1 MPAQFFITGTDTGV
15 GKTVVSALLCAA
27 FEAAYWKPIQTG
39 ADSDSDSQ
47 TVAQLAE
54 LSPARVLPEAYCF
67 APPVSPHLAARK
79 AGVKI
84 ALTKIAIP
92 AAARNSAL
100 IVEGAGGVLV
110 PINDTQSMRD
120 VMRQLALPVIVAARS
135 SLGTINHTLLTL
147 AALRSSRL
155 NVAGVVLNGDL
166 HSDNREAIE
175 RYGHTRVI
183 GEIPRLGR
191 IDRATLIEIFTKH
204 FDASAFSATAH
215 A

>member
-54 LSPARVLPEAYCF
+54 LPPARVLPEAYCF

-79 AGVKI
+79 AGAKI
-84 ALTKIAIP
+84 ALSKIAIP
-92 AAARNSAL
+92 EAARSSAL

-120 VMRQLALPVIVAARS
+120 VMRHLALPVIVAARS

-155 NVAGVVLNGDL
+155 NIAGVVLNGDL

-175 RYGHTRVI
+175 RYGNTRVI

-191 IDRATLIEIFTKH
+191 IDRVSLLEIFAKH
-204 FDASAFSATAH
+204 FDANAFSAAAH

>member
-1 MPAQFFITGTDTGV
+1 
-15 GKTVVSALLCAA
+15 
-27 FEAAYWKPIQTG
+27 
-39 ADSDSDSQ
+39 
-47 TVAQLAE
+47 

-204 FDASAFSATAH
+204 FDASAFSAAAH